1 MGASIAFMTALHLKE
16 KHKLEPMH
24 LFVSSATPPHVSNF
38 IFLRVSGEE
47 EGNEGEIT
55 MLFPYMV
62 NSGPA
67 WG

>member
-1 MGASIAFMTALHLKE
+1 MGAYLAFKTVLHLKE

-24 LFVSSATPPHVSNF
+24 LFLSSAPPPHVSNF
-38 IFLRVSGEE
+38 ISLRVSGEE
-47 EGNEGEIT
+47 ERNEGGIT

>member
-1 MGASIAFMTALHLKE
+1 MGAYIAFMTALHLKE

-24 LFVSSATPPHVSNF
+24 LFVSSATPLHVSNF

-47 EGNEGEIT
+47 GNEGKIT
-55 MLFPYMV
+55 TLFPYMV